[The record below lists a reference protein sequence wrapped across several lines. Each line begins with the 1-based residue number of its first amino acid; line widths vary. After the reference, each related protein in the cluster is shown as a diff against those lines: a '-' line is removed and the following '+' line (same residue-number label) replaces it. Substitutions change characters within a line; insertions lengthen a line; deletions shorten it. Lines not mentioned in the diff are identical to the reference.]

1 MQSSAEQVLPP
12 FASSQGKSIFESKTF
27 WGAVST
33 ALVEILPAISSVLNE
48 FQRTGKIDFGSIL
61 IALCTRP
68 LVGLALTSRNPDVE
82 CCCTQLMRTTWEA
95 HATISD

>member
-48 FQRTGKIDFGSIL
+48 FQRTGKIDFGSIFKISML
-61 IALCTRP
+61 
-68 LVGLALTSRNPDVE
+68 LATTSLTIIGRVMADSPVYTPAGWPGPNKQE
-82 CCCTQLMRTTWEA
+82 
-95 HATISD
+95 S